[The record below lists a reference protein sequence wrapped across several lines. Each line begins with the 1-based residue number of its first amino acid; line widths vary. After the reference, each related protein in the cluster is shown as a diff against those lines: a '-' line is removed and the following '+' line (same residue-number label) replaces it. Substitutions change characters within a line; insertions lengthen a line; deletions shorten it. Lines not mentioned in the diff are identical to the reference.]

1 MPTTTSVQTTYLK
14 YLMRFL
20 KPGGQFGIVV
30 PGLVHDLTEVPAH
43 LEPYWEPDFWT
54 FHTAAWWRTH
64 WEHTTLVDVECAEA
78 IPDGAALW
86 LEWAEYCLAADAGP
100 SPEWA
105 PREAEMLRTDA
116 GRTLN
121 LVRMVATKR

>member
-1 MPTTTSVQTTYLK
+1 MVANTL
-14 YLMRFL
+14 
-20 KPGGQFGIVV
+20 G
-30 PGLVHDLTEVPAH
+30 AH
-43 LEPYWEPDFWT
+43 
-54 FHTAAWWRTH
+54 A
-64 WEHTTLVDVECAEA
+64 LVDVECAEA

-105 PREAEMLRTDA
+105 AREAEMLRTDA